1 MEDDNSTITED
12 IVYGE
17 PIKFIILLIIEI
29 LSLICSLCIIIFLC
43 RNRLALVKKNLHNHF
58 VLLLVS
64 VTLINLTVDLPFTIA
79 HYRLGYDEYR
89 KISFCLWWYW
99 IDYTLLVISIFLTA
113 AASIQR
119 HILIFNAHW
128 FHIRRRRWLLHFLP
142 IIICLFYPAL
152 FYLVVIIFYPCD
164 YSNDEDDQ
172 SCNVPCYSDDNIL
185 FNYDWIIN
193 TAFPLTTIIFAN
205 ITLVIRVIRSMRKIR
220 QRQILTWKRQRK
232 LTLQLFILSLLYIIG
247 WVPSTV
253 ISILQSFLLPNLLD
267 DIPQLDYFNY
277 LTYFVCPLQPFICVF
292 SLPELIKILKAYW
305 KKIVHRAIVLP
316 V

>member
-12 IVYGE
+12 ITYGE
-17 PIKFIILLIIEI
+17 PIKFIILLITEI

-99 IDYTLLVISIFLTA
+99 IDYTLLIISIFLTA

-152 FYLVVIIFYPCD
+152 FYLVVIILYPCD

-172 SCNVPCYSDDNIL
+172 SCIDPCYSDDNIL

-205 ITLVIRVIRSMRKIR
+205 ITLVIRVIRSMSRIR
-220 QRQILTWKRQRK
+220 QRQILIWKRQRK
-232 LTLQLFILSLLYIIG
+232 LTLQLFILSLLYIIV
-247 WVPSTV
+247 WVPATV
-253 ISILQSFLLPNLLD
+253 ISILQSFLIN
-267 DIPQLDYFNY
+267 FE
-277 LTYFVCPLQPFICVF
+277 
-292 SLPELIKILKAYW
+292 SA
-305 KKIVHRAIVLP
+305 RVLCIIITTISNN
-316 V
+316 